1 MILHNDICSINIS
14 IDTTYTV
21 ESTDNKP
28 YDLVINPRHLKHSDM
43 YKAFSIQIDL
53 FSKTISIALIGDFY
67 SYDKDCAV
75 LEDKILTILQND
87 AIVQLNINDGTMIK
101 FKEFDCFGCNYGIYR
116 VQNGYIVYGEIE
128 IIMLDFNFNKKWSFS
143 GKDIF
148 VSMSDKKAFELCEN
162 SIKLHDFEGNFY
174 EIDFSGKLI
183 SEV

>member
-43 YKAFSIQIDL
+43 YKVFSIQIDL
-53 FSKTISIALIGDFY
+53 FSKTISIAMIGDFY

-87 AIVQLNINDGTMIK
+87 AIIQLNINDGTMIK

-128 IIMLDFNFNKKWSFS
+128 ITMLDFNFNKKCLYLCQIKRHLSYVRTQLS
-143 GKDIF
+143 YMILKEIF
-148 VSMSDKKAFELCEN
+148 M
-162 SIKLHDFEGNFY
+162 
-174 EIDFSGKLI
+174 KLI
-183 SEV
+183 FQES